1 MKILPYLL
9 GASAAFMALTACDDS
24 EDIGSSV
31 IQDEVQ
37 VIVAD
42 GYSVSGH
49 TVDNNRIQSRTVKQ
63 LLGAIDAKGFGTFRS
78 DFVTQYMPAG
88 QIDTVGITADNI
100 DSLRMMLAIPNG
112 GYIGDSITPMGLTIY
127 RLNKQLP
134 SPIYSDFDPA
144 DYYDPSQ
151 PIASKIY
158 TCSALGLADS
168 LLKYNYRFVYCTL
181 PVELGRELFN
191 AYRENP
197 ALYQE
202 PSTFANIFPGLY
214 VTNSFG
220 SGRVVKIEGNT
231 MSLHYHRTV
240 KNQTTGNDTTYN
252 YVGNYYA
259 VSPEI
264 ITNNNIRFQM
274 SPTLTDMAA
283 EGKSILVAPAGYDV
297 EITFPIDSLL
307 ATYRNDAD
315 GLSVVNTLT
324 FDIPVAEIQ
333 NDYSIAPPPNL
344 LMVLSSRK
352 SEFFNTNQVTDNKYS
367 FYAAYDTVNH
377 RYRFSGLREYFLT
390 MLDKDEPLTPDDFTF
405 TLTPV
410 SIDTEN
416 YSSSTSFYISAIV
429 PYVETPAMAQL
440 LLDDAKITFTY
451 SKQSIK
457 F

>member
-367 FYAAYDTVNH
+367 FYAAYDAVNH

>member
-9 GASAAFMALTACDDS
+9 GASAAFMVLTACDDS

-274 SPTLTDMAA
+274 SSTLTDMAA

-367 FYAAYDTVNH
+367 FYAAYDAVNH